1 MKIVAGGVAVAVI
14 AVAVAVATLGM
25 QSQNHEQENTV
36 RVAFFP
42 NIGHSIAIVGME
54 RGTFSEKLGNQSTIK
69 TRLFDSGP
77 QVIEAMFANEIDI
90 AYVGPG
96 PTINGFL
103 KSDGK
108 ALKILAGAASGGVSL
123 VVHPNSGITS
133 STDFSGKRI
142 AAPQIGN
149 TQDVSLR
156 NFLSENNLKPVE
168 KGGTVYVI
176 NVVNPDIFTLFSKGD
191 LDAAWVPEPWATRL
205 VQQLGG
211 VRLFQEKELW
221 PDQKFSSGVLIV
233 RSEFLEK
240 HPDLVQ
246 KWLNA
251 HVQTADW
258 INEHRDETEIIYN
271 DFLKKSTG
279 KTLPPEM
286 LHEAFSN
293 LQITYDPIESSVY
306 TFAERAN
313 SLGYLGREG
322 YSLEGIFYTEPL
334 DSIKR
339 EIISP

>member
-1 MKIVAGGVAVAVI
+1 MKIVAGVVVTV
-14 AVAVAVATLGM
+14 AVAVAVVIFST
-25 QSQNHEQENTV
+25 QSANHERENTI

-54 RGTFSEKLGNQSTIK
+54 KGMFLEKLGNQTSIK

-77 QVIEAMFANEIDI
+77 QVIEAMFANEIDL

-96 PTINGFL
+96 PAINGFL

-108 ALKILAGAASGGVSL
+108 SLKILAGAASGGVSL
-123 VVHPNSGITS
+123 VVHPNSEIKS
-133 STDFSGKRI
+133 PADFSGKRI

-221 PDQKFSSGVLIV
+221 PDQKFSSVVFIV

-246 KWLNA
+246 KWLNV

-258 INEHRDETEIIYN
+258 INKHRDETEIIYN

-334 DSIKR
+334 NSIRK
-339 EIISP
+339 EIIS

>member
-1 MKIVAGGVAVAVI
+1 MKIVVTIVS
-14 AVAVAVATLGM
+14 AVAVAVAVAMIAFGT
-25 QSQNHEQENTV
+25 SASNSSPENTV

-42 NIGHSIAIVGME
+42 NLGHSIAIVGTE
-54 RGTFSEKLGNQSTIK
+54 KGIFAEKLGNQTVIE

-77 QVIEAMFANEIDI
+77 QVIESIFANEIDL

-96 PTINGFL
+96 PAINGFL

-123 VVHPNSGITS
+123 VIHPNSKIES
-133 STDFSGKRI
+133 VADFPRKRI

-149 TQDVSLR
+149 TQDISLR
-156 NFLSENNLKPVE
+156 NYLYQNNLKPAE
-168 KGGTVYVI
+168 KGGSIYVI
-176 NVVNPDIFTLFSKGD
+176 NVVNPDIFTLFSKGE

-211 VRLFQEKELW
+211 IRLFQEKDLW
-221 PDQKFSSGVLIV
+221 PDQKFSSAELIV

-240 HPDLVQ
+240 HPDIVQ
-246 KWLNA
+246 KWVEA
-251 HVQTADW
+251 HVQTSDW
-258 INEHRDETEIIYN
+258 INEHPVETKLIFN
-271 DFLKKSTG
+271 DFLKKKTG
-279 KTLPPEM
+279 KTFPSEILN
-286 LHEAFSN
+286 EAFSN
-293 LQITYDPIESSVY
+293 LQITSDPIESSIN

-334 DSIKR
+334 NSIT
-339 EIISP
+339 EMIP

>member
-1 MKIVAGGVAVAVI
+1 MKIVIGVTVAAIAIVI
-14 AVAVAVATLGM
+14 VVLST
-25 QSQNHEQENTV
+25 QSVNIERENTI

-54 RGTFSEKLGNQSTIK
+54 KGMFSEKLGNQTTIK

-77 QVIEAMFANEIDI
+77 QVIEAMFANEIDL

-96 PTINGFL
+96 PAINGFL

-108 ALKILAGAASGGVSL
+108 SLKILAGAASGGVSL
-123 VVHPNSGITS
+123 IVHPNSNIKS

-156 NFLSENNLKPVE
+156 HFLYQNNLKPAE

-221 PDQKFSSGVLIV
+221 PDQKFSSVVLIV

-240 HPDLVQ
+240 HPDIVQ
-246 KWLNA
+246 KWIEA
-251 HVQTADW
+251 HVQTSDW

-271 DFLKKSTG
+271 DFLKKNTG

-322 YSLEGIFYTEPL
+322 YILEGIFYTEPL
-334 DSIKR
+334 NSMRK
-339 EIISP
+339 EIIS

>member
-1 MKIVAGGVAVAVI
+1 MKIILGGVIAGIAIAIAVI
-14 AVAVAVATLGM
+14 ILGT
-25 QSQNHEQENTV
+25 QSTNHEQENMV

-54 RGTFSEKLGNQSTIK
+54 REIFSEKLGNQTTIK

-96 PTINGFL
+96 PAINGFL

-108 ALKILAGAASGGVSL
+108 ALKILAGAASGGVSFI
-123 VVHPNSGITS
+123 VHPNSSIKS
-133 STDFSGKRI
+133 PVDFSGKRI

-156 NFLSENNLKPVE
+156 SFLYQNNLKPAE

-176 NVVNPDIFTLFSKGD
+176 NVVNPDIFTLFSKGE

-211 VRLFQEKELW
+211 IRLFQEKDLW
-221 PDQKFSSGVLIV
+221 PDQKFSSAVLIV

-240 HPDLVQ
+240 HPDVVQ
-246 KWLNA
+246 KWVDA
-251 HVQTADW
+251 HVQTSDW
-258 INEHRDETEIIYN
+258 INEHRDKTEIIYN
-271 DFLKKSTG
+271 DFLKKTTG
-279 KTLPPEM
+279 KTLHPEL

-293 LQITYDPIESSVY
+293 LQITYDPIESSIY

-334 DSIKR
+334 NSIKK
-339 EIISP
+339 EIIS

>member
-1 MKIVAGGVAVAVI
+1 
-14 AVAVAVATLGM
+14 
-25 QSQNHEQENTV
+25 
-36 RVAFFP
+36 VAFFP

-54 RGTFSEKLGNQSTIK
+54 RETFSEKLGNQTTIR

-77 QVIEAMFANEIDI
+77 QVIEAMFANEIDL

-96 PTINGFL
+96 PAINGFL

-108 ALKILAGAASGGVSL
+108 SLKILAGAASGGVSL
-123 VVHPNSGITS
+123 VIHPHSEIKS
-133 STDFSGKRI
+133 VSDFSGKRI

-156 NFLSENNLKPVE
+156 SFLYQNNLKPAE

-176 NVVNPDIFTLFSKGD
+176 NVVNPDIFTLFSKGE

-205 VQQLGG
+205 VQQINGT
-211 VRLFQEKELW
+211 RLFQEKDLW
-221 PDQKFSSGVLIV
+221 SDQKFSSTVLIV

-240 HPDLVQ
+240 HPDIVQ
-246 KWLNA
+246 KWVEA
-251 HVQTADW
+251 HVETSDW

-271 DFLKKSTG
+271 NFLKKSTG
-279 KTLPPEM
+279 KTLSPEL

-293 LQITYDPIESSVY
+293 LQITSDPLESSIS

-313 SLGYLGREG
+313 TLGYLGREG
-322 YSLEGIFYTEPL
+322 YNLEGIFYTEPL
-334 DSIKR
+334 YSIKQ
-339 EIISP
+339 EIIS

>member
-1 MKIVAGGVAVAVI
+1 MKIVVTIVS
-14 AVAVAVATLGM
+14 AVAVAVAVAMIAFGT
-25 QSQNHEQENTV
+25 SASNSSPENTV

-42 NIGHSIAIVGME
+42 NLGHSIAIVGTE
-54 RGTFSEKLGNQSTIK
+54 KGIFAEKLGNQTVIE

-77 QVIEAMFANEIDI
+77 QVIESIFANEIDL

-96 PTINGFL
+96 PAINGFL

-123 VVHPNSGITS
+123 VIHPNSKIES
-133 STDFSGKRI
+133 VADFPGKRI

-149 TQDVSLR
+149 TQDISLR
-156 NFLSENNLKPVE
+156 NYLFQNNLKPAE
-168 KGGTVYVI
+168 KGGSIYVI
-176 NVVNPDIFTLFSKGD
+176 NVLNPDIFTLFSKGE

-211 VRLFQEKELW
+211 IRLFQEKDLW
-221 PDQKFSSGVLIV
+221 PDQKFSSTVLIV

-240 HPDLVQ
+240 HPDIVQ
-246 KWLNA
+246 KWMEA
-251 HVQTADW
+251 HVQTSDW
-258 INEHRDETEIIYN
+258 INEHPAETKLIFN
-271 DFLKKSTG
+271 DFLKKKTG
-279 KTLPPEM
+279 KTFPSEILN
-286 LHEAFSN
+286 EAFSN
-293 LQITYDPIESSVY
+293 LQITSDPIESSIN

-334 DSIKR
+334 NFIT
-339 EIISP
+339 EMIP

>member
-1 MKIVAGGVAVAVI
+1 MKIVTVVLAVAAI
-14 AVAVAVATLGM
+14 AVAVAVATLGT

-54 RGTFSEKLGNQSTIK
+54 KGIFSEKLGNQTTIK

-77 QVIEAMFANEIDI
+77 QVIESMFANEIDI

-96 PTINGFL
+96 PAINGFL
-103 KSDGK
+103 KSNGQ
-108 ALKILAGAASGGVSL
+108 ALKILAGASSGGVSL
-123 VVHPNSGITS
+123 VVHPDSGITS
-133 STDFSGKRI
+133 SADFSGKRI

-156 NFLSENNLKPVE
+156 SFLYQNNLKPVE

-176 NVVNPDIFTLFSKGD
+176 NVVNPDIFTLFSKGE

-211 VRLFQEKELW
+211 IRLFQEKELW
-221 PDQKFSSGVLIV
+221 PDQKFSSVVLIV
-233 RSEFLEK
+233 RSDFLEK
-240 HPDLVQ
+240 HPDIVH
-246 KWLNA
+246 KWVEA
-251 HVQTADW
+251 HVQTSDW
-258 INEHRDETEIIYN
+258 INDHPNETETIFN
-271 DFLKKSTG
+271 DFLKKNTG
-279 KTLPPEM
+279 KTLPPQL

-293 LQITYDPIESSVY
+293 LQITYDPIESSIN

-322 YSLEGIFYTEPL
+322 YSLEGIFYTGPL
-334 DSIKR
+334 DSITK
-339 EIISP
+339 EIMP

>member
-1 MKIVAGGVAVAVI
+1 MKIVVTIVS
-14 AVAVAVATLGM
+14 AVAVAVAVAMIAFGT
-25 QSQNHEQENTV
+25 SASNSSPENTV

-42 NIGHSIAIVGME
+42 NLGHSIAIVGTE
-54 RGTFSEKLGNQSTIK
+54 KGIFAEKLGNQTVIE

-77 QVIEAMFANEIDI
+77 QVIESIFANEIDL

-96 PTINGFL
+96 PAINGFL

-123 VVHPNSGITS
+123 MIHPNSKIES
-133 STDFSGKRI
+133 VADFPGKRI

-149 TQDVSLR
+149 TQDISLR
-156 NFLSENNLKPVE
+156 NYLYQNNLKPAE
-168 KGGTVYVI
+168 KGGSIYVI
-176 NVVNPDIFTLFSKGD
+176 NVVNPDIFTLFSKGE

-211 VRLFQEKELW
+211 IRLFQEKDLW
-221 PDQKFSSGVLIV
+221 PDQKFSSTVLIV

-240 HPDLVQ
+240 HPDIVQ
-246 KWLNA
+246 KWVDA
-251 HVQTADW
+251 HVQTSDW
-258 INEHRDETEIIYN
+258 INEHPAETKLIFN
-271 DFLKKSTG
+271 DFLKKKTG
-279 KTLPPEM
+279 KTFPSEILN
-286 LHEAFSN
+286 EAFSN
-293 LQITYDPIESSVY
+293 LQITSDPIESSIN

-334 DSIKR
+334 NSIT
-339 EIISP
+339 EMIP

>member
-1 MKIVAGGVAVAVI
+1 MKIVVTIVS
-14 AVAVAVATLGM
+14 AVAVAVAVAMIAFGT
-25 QSQNHEQENTV
+25 SASNSSPENTV

-42 NIGHSIAIVGME
+42 NLGHSIAIVGTE
-54 RGTFSEKLGNQSTIK
+54 KGIFAEKLGNQTVIE

-77 QVIEAMFANEIDI
+77 QVIESIFANEIDL

-96 PTINGFL
+96 PAINGFL

-123 VVHPNSGITS
+123 VIHPNSKIES
-133 STDFSGKRI
+133 VADFPGKRI

-149 TQDVSLR
+149 TQDISLR
-156 NFLSENNLKPVE
+156 NYLYQNNLKPAE
-168 KGGTVYVI
+168 KGGSIYVI
-176 NVVNPDIFTLFSKGD
+176 NVVNPDIFTLFSKGE

-211 VRLFQEKELW
+211 IRLFQEKDLW
-221 PDQKFSSGVLIV
+221 PDQKFSSTVLIV

-240 HPDLVQ
+240 HPDIVQ
-246 KWLNA
+246 KWVEA
-251 HVQTADW
+251 HVQTSDW
-258 INEHRDETEIIYN
+258 INEHPAETKLIFN
-271 DFLKKSTG
+271 DFLKKKTG
-279 KTLPPEM
+279 KTFPSEILN
-286 LHEAFSN
+286 EAFSN
-293 LQITYDPIESSVY
+293 LQITSDPIESSIN

-334 DSIKR
+334 NSIT
-339 EIISP
+339 EMIP

>member
-1 MKIVAGGVAVAVI
+1 MKIVVGGLVVAVAIAI
-14 AVAVAVATLGM
+14 AVVALI
-25 QSQNHEQENTV
+25 QSTKQAEENTV

-54 RGTFSEKLGNQSTIK
+54 REIFSEKLGNQTTIK

-96 PTINGFL
+96 PAINGFL

-123 VVHPNSGITS
+123 VVNPNSGIKSTS
-133 STDFSGKRI
+133 DFSKKRI

-156 NFLSENNLKPVE
+156 SYLDQNNLKPAE

-176 NVVNPDIFTLFSKGD
+176 NVVNPDIFTLFSKGE

-205 VQQLGG
+205 VQQLDGI
-211 VRLFQEKELW
+211 RLFQEKDLW
-221 PDQKFSSGVLIV
+221 PEQKFSSAVLIV
-233 RSEFLEK
+233 RSEFLEN
-240 HPDLVQ
+240 HPDVVQ
-246 KWLNA
+246 NWLEA
-251 HVQTADW
+251 HVETSEW
-258 INEHRDETEIIYN
+258 INGHRDETEIIYN
-271 DFLKKSTG
+271 DFLKKNTG
-279 KTLPPEM
+279 KTLRPEI

-293 LQITYDPIESSVY
+293 LQITSDPIESSIY

-313 SLGYLGREG
+313 ILGYLGREG

-334 DSIKR
+334 HSIKK
-339 EIISP
+339 EIIP

>member
-1 MKIVAGGVAVAVI
+1 MKIVTVGLVAAVAIAI
-14 AVAVAVATLGM
+14 AVVALT
-25 QSQNHEQENTV
+25 QSAKQEEENTV

-54 RGTFSEKLGNQSTIK
+54 REIFSEKLGNQTTIK

-77 QVIEAMFANEIDI
+77 QVIEAMFANEIDL

-96 PTINGFL
+96 PAINGFL

-108 ALKILAGAASGGVSL
+108 SLRILAGAASSGVSL
-123 VVHPNSGITS
+123 VVNPNSGIKS
-133 STDFSGKRI
+133 PSDFSGKRI

-156 NFLSENNLKPVE
+156 SFLFQNDLKPAE

-176 NVVNPDIFTLFSKGD
+176 NVVNPDIFTLFSKGE

-211 VRLFQEKELW
+211 IRLFQEKDLW
-221 PDQKFSSGVLIV
+221 PDQKFSSAVLIV
-233 RSEFLEK
+233 RSEFLEN
-240 HPDLVQ
+240 HHDIVQ
-246 KWLNA
+246 KWVEA
-251 HVQTADW
+251 HVETSEW
-258 INEHRDETEIIYN
+258 INGHRDETEIIYN
-271 DFLKKSTG
+271 DFLKKNTG
-279 KTLPPEM
+279 KTLHPEI

-293 LQITYDPIESSVY
+293 LQITSDPIESSVY

-313 SLGYLGREG
+313 TLGYLGREG

-334 DSIKR
+334 HSIKK
-339 EIISP
+339 EIIP

>member
-1 MKIVAGGVAVAVI
+1 MKIIVGGVIVAI
-14 AVAVAVATLGM
+14 AVVVAISSFGTQYA
-25 QSQNHEQENTV
+25 NEDKENKV

-54 RGTFSEKLGNQSTIK
+54 KGTFSEKLGNQTTIK

-96 PTINGFL
+96 PAINGFL

-108 ALKILAGAASGGVSL
+108 SLKILAGTASSGVSL
-123 VVHPNSGITS
+123 VVHPNSGIKS
-133 STDFSGKRI
+133 PKDFSGKKI

-149 TQDVSLR
+149 TQDISLR
-156 NFLSENNLKPVE
+156 SFLYQNNLKPVE

-176 NVVNPDIFTLFSKGD
+176 NVVNPDIFTLFSKGE

-211 VRLFQEKELW
+211 IRLFQEKELW
-221 PDQKFSSGVLIV
+221 PDQKFSSVVLIV

-240 HPDLVQ
+240 HHDVVQ
-246 KWLNA
+246 KWVEA
-251 HVQTADW
+251 HVQTSDW
-258 INEHRDETEIIYN
+258 INEHPDETEIIFN
-271 DFLKKSTG
+271 DFLKKNTG
-279 KTLPPEM
+279 KTFQPEL

-293 LQITYDPIESSVY
+293 LQITYDPIESSIY

-322 YSLEGIFYTEPL
+322 YSLEGMFYTEPL
-334 DSIKR
+334 DSIKK
-339 EIISP
+339 EIIS

>member
-1 MKIVAGGVAVAVI
+1 MKIVAGGVVVAAI

-36 RVAFFP
+36 RVSFFP

-54 RGTFSEKLGNQSTIK
+54 RGTFSEKLGNQTTIK

-77 QVIEAMFANEIDI
+77 QVIESMFANEIDI

-96 PTINGFL
+96 PAINGFL

-123 VVHPNSGITS
+123 VVHPNSGIKS
-133 STDFSGKRI
+133 SADFSGKRI

-156 NFLSENNLKPVE
+156 SFLYQNNLKPAE

-176 NVVNPDIFTLFSKGD
+176 NVVNPDIFTLFSKGE

-205 VQQLGG
+205 VQQLDGI
-211 VRLFQEKELW
+211 RLFQEKELW
-221 PDQKFSSGVLIV
+221 SDQEFSSTVLIV
-233 RSEFLEK
+233 RSDFLEK
-240 HPDLVQ
+240 HPDIVQ
-246 KWLNA
+246 KWVDA
-251 HVQTADW
+251 HVQTSDW
-258 INEHRDETEIIYN
+258 INEHPDETETIFN
-271 DFLKKSTG
+271 DFLKKNTG
-279 KTLPPEM
+279 KTLQPKL
-286 LHEAFSN
+286 LHEAFSH
-293 LQITYDPIESSVY
+293 LQITYDPIESSIY

-313 SLGYLGREG
+313 SLGYLGRDG
-322 YSLEGIFYTEPL
+322 YSLEGIFYTGPL
-334 DSIKR
+334 DSIKK
-339 EIISP
+339 EIIS

>member
-1 MKIVAGGVAVAVI
+1 MKIILLGVLVGVAIAIAVI
-14 AVAVAVATLGM
+14 TLGT
-25 QSQNHEQENTV
+25 QSTNREQENTV

-54 RGTFSEKLGNQSTIK
+54 REIFSEKLGNQTAIK

-77 QVIEAMFANEIDI
+77 QVIEAIFANEIDI

-96 PTINGFL
+96 PAINGFL

-108 ALKILAGAASGGVSL
+108 ALKILAGATSGGVSL
-123 VVHPNSGITS
+123 VVHPNSSIKS
-133 STDFSGKRI
+133 PVDFSGKRI

-156 NFLSENNLKPVE
+156 NFLYQNNLKPAE

-176 NVVNPDIFTLFSKGD
+176 NVVNPDIFTLFSKGE

-211 VRLFQEKELW
+211 IRLFQEKDLW
-221 PDQKFSSGVLIV
+221 PDQKFSSTLLII
-233 RSEFLEK
+233 RTEFLEK
-240 HPDLVQ
+240 HPDVMQ
-246 KWLNA
+246 KWVDA
-251 HVQTADW
+251 HVQTSDW
-258 INEHRDETEIIYN
+258 INNHRAETEIIYN
-271 DFLKKSTG
+271 DFLKKTTG
-279 KTLPPEM
+279 KTLSPEL

-293 LQITYDPIESSVY
+293 LQITSDPIESSVY
-306 TFAERAN
+306 AFAERAN
-313 SLGYLGREG
+313 TLGYLGREG

-334 DSIKR
+334 NSIT
-339 EIISP
+339 EMIP

>member
-1 MKIVAGGVAVAVI
+1 MKIIVGGVIVAI
-14 AVAVAVATLGM
+14 AVVVAISSFGT
-25 QSQNHEQENTV
+25 QYSNEDKENKV

-54 RGTFSEKLGNQSTIK
+54 KGTFSEKLGNQTTIK

-96 PTINGFL
+96 PAINGFL

-108 ALKILAGAASGGVSL
+108 SLKILAGTASSGVSL
-123 VVHPNSGITS
+123 VVHPNSGIKS
-133 STDFSGKRI
+133 PKDFSGKKI

-149 TQDVSLR
+149 TQDISLR
-156 NFLSENNLKPVE
+156 SFLYQNNLKPVE

-176 NVVNPDIFTLFSKGD
+176 NVVNPDIFTLFSKGE

-211 VRLFQEKELW
+211 IRLFQEKELW
-221 PDQKFSSGVLIV
+221 PDQKFSSVVLIV

-240 HPDLVQ
+240 HHDVVQ
-246 KWLNA
+246 KWVEA
-251 HVQTADW
+251 HVQTSDW
-258 INEHRDETEIIYN
+258 INEHPDETEIIFN
-271 DFLKKSTG
+271 DFLKKNTG
-279 KTLPPEM
+279 KTFQPEL

-293 LQITYDPIESSVY
+293 LQITYDPIESSFY

-322 YSLEGIFYTEPL
+322 YSLEGMFYTEPL
-334 DSIKR
+334 DSIKK
-339 EIISP
+339 EIIS

>member
-1 MKIVAGGVAVAVI
+1 MKIVTVVLAVAAI
-14 AVAVAVATLGM
+14 AVAVAVATLGT

-54 RGTFSEKLGNQSTIK
+54 KGIFSEKLGNQTTIK

-77 QVIEAMFANEIDI
+77 QVIESMFANEIDI

-96 PTINGFL
+96 PAINGFL
-103 KSDGK
+103 KSDGQ
-108 ALKILAGAASGGVSL
+108 ALKILAGAASSGVSL
-123 VVHPNSGITS
+123 VVHPDSGITS
-133 STDFSGKRI
+133 SADFSGKRI

-156 NFLSENNLKPVE
+156 SFLYQNNLKPVE

-176 NVVNPDIFTLFSKGD
+176 NVVNPDIFTLFSKGE

-211 VRLFQEKELW
+211 IRLFQEKELW
-221 PDQKFSSGVLIV
+221 PDQKFSSAVLIV
-233 RSEFLEK
+233 RSDFLEK
-240 HPDLVQ
+240 HPDIVH
-246 KWLNA
+246 KWVEA
-251 HVQTADW
+251 HVQTSDW
-258 INEHRDETEIIYN
+258 INDHLDETETIFN
-271 DFLKKSTG
+271 DFLKKNTG
-279 KTLPPEM
+279 KTLQPQL
-286 LHEAFSN
+286 LHESFSN
-293 LQITYDPIESSVY
+293 LQITYDPIESSIN

-322 YSLEGIFYTEPL
+322 YSLEGIFYTGPL
-334 DSIKR
+334 DSITK
-339 EIISP
+339 EIIP

>member
-1 MKIVAGGVAVAVI
+1 MKIIAGGLVVTAIAIIIVI
-14 AVAVAVATLGM
+14 TLGTHSAN
-25 QSQNHEQENTV
+25 QERENTV

-54 RGTFSEKLGNQSTIK
+54 RGTFSEKLGNQTTIE

-96 PTINGFL
+96 PAINGFL

-108 ALKILAGAASGGVSL
+108 SLKILAGAASSGVSL
-123 VVHPNSGITS
+123 VVHPNSGIKS
-133 STDFSGKRI
+133 AADFSGKRI

-156 NFLSENNLKPVE
+156 SFLYQNNLKPAE

-176 NVVNPDIFTLFSKGD
+176 NVVNPDIFTLFSKGE
-191 LDAAWVPEPWATRL
+191 LDAAWVPEPWATIL

-211 VRLFQEKELW
+211 IRLFQEKELW
-221 PDQKFSSGVLIV
+221 PDQEFSSTVLIV

-240 HPDLVQ
+240 HSDIVQ
-246 KWLNA
+246 KWVEG
-251 HVQTADW
+251 HVQTSDW
-258 INEHRDETEIIYN
+258 INEHHDETEIIFN
-271 DFLKKSTG
+271 DFLKKNTA
-279 KTLPPEM
+279 KTLKPEI

-293 LQITYDPIESSVY
+293 LQITSDPIESSVY

-313 SLGYLGREG
+313 SLGYLGRGG
-322 YSLEGIFYTEPL
+322 YDFEGIFHTMPL
-334 DSIKR
+334 YSIKK
-339 EIISP
+339 EIIS

>member
-1 MKIVAGGVAVAVI
+1 MKIVVTIVS
-14 AVAVAVATLGM
+14 AVAVAVAVAMIAFGT
-25 QSQNHEQENTV
+25 SASNSSPENTV

-42 NIGHSIAIVGME
+42 NLGHSIAIVGTE
-54 RGTFSEKLGNQSTIK
+54 KGIFAEKLGNQTVIE

-77 QVIEAMFANEIDI
+77 QVIESIFANEIDL

-96 PTINGFL
+96 PAINGFL

-123 VVHPNSGITS
+123 VIHPNSKIES
-133 STDFSGKRI
+133 VADFPGKRI

-149 TQDVSLR
+149 TQDISLR
-156 NFLSENNLKPVE
+156 NYLFQNNLKPAE
-168 KGGTVYVI
+168 KGGSIYVI
-176 NVVNPDIFTLFSKGD
+176 NVLNPDIFTLFSKGE

-211 VRLFQEKELW
+211 IRLFQEKDLW
-221 PDQKFSSGVLIV
+221 SDQKFSSTVLIV

-240 HPDLVQ
+240 HPDIVQ
-246 KWLNA
+246 KWVEA
-251 HVQTADW
+251 HVQTSDW
-258 INEHRDETEIIYN
+258 INEHPAETKLIFN
-271 DFLKKSTG
+271 DFLKKKTG
-279 KTLPPEM
+279 KTFPSEILN
-286 LHEAFSN
+286 EAFSN
-293 LQITYDPIESSVY
+293 LQITSDPIESSIN

-334 DSIKR
+334 NSIT
-339 EIISP
+339 EMIP